1 MVRLARNFSFLGG
14 DNIFRIEKTE
24 VVNGCDC
31 WGRPEYD
38 EVDFKTDYWGDGAWC
53 DCPECGKEVE
63 LDDYEY
69 D

>member
-1 MVRLARNFSFLGG
+1 MGIGYTIISKPHHI
-14 DNIFRIEKTE
+14 IFRCPHCKEDVE
-24 VVNGCDC
+24 VMF
-31 WGRPEYD
+31 EH
-38 EVDFKTDYWGDGAWC
+38 VDYMTDYWGDGAWC